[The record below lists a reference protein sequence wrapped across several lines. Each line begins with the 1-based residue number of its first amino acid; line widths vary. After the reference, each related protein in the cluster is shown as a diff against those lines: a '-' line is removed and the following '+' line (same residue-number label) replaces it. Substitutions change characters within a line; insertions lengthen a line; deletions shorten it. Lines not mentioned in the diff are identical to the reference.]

1 MPSFIIIQ
9 TRLHP
14 IATFLSTYDGSLE
27 GKTVYV
33 LAGVGGKIESAK
45 AVVEDGRV
53 HMDLGHLGKDKSDYG
68 WTPFVIITEE
78 EYNNLRNGNEL

>member
-1 MPSFIIIQ
+1 MRRNNSLIV
-9 TRLHP
+9 
-14 IATFLSTYDGSLE
+14 LSSQLFRCCSDS
-27 GKTVYV
+27 
-33 LAGVGGKIESAK
+33 K

-53 HMDLGHLGKDKSDYG
+53 HMDLGHLGKDKPDYG